1 MKTKLTLITAA
12 VIIALSGCGGGSG
25 GDNSSSSTTPPAQ
38 DPQQSF
44 AISSTAVTQATED
57 MQYRYQLATNTEET
71 IIYSIANEPQGM
83 SLSPS
88 GLLTWTPEEGQLTS
102 GEITLTATNGD
113 QQATQKFTISV
124 TPVNDS
130 PQVEAIPAQS
140 VESGNNFNL
149 QLVVQDPD
157 DENNGTDIQFIVQSA
172 PTGLTVSPTG
182 LINYT
187 SNVSSSTDSRIVI
200 RIEDGL
206 EDSAQAAVAEFD
218 LEELFYL
225 SFPGQ
230 TTDYYT
236 NDAIAGSVTTIS
248 QNGTI
253 LQTITSDDTG
263 NFSTKLLD
271 RAVDETQSLVI
282 TSDAVGYAEASER
295 FTLNEASNGINLY
308 LPAVHGSSSFSSQTA
323 TALQVNGEDIV
334 QLAEN
339 SFSDASGTPYTGN
352 VNAEM
357 FVIDPSMDI
366 DLMPGEMVT
375 VDDSNNEVPIESF
388 GAITVTFTDE
398 DSNPLQLSANK
409 TADIRIPASGT
420 NPPATIPLYYY
431 DNVAGVWV
439 EEGSATLENGFYV
452 GQVSHF
458 TTWNAD
464 KIYETVMI
472 NGCVVDKDGNSI
484 TNARITSEG
493 IDYNGRS
500 SDYSDSSGRFSLP
513 VRQNSELIIAAESN
527 YQSRS
532 LTVNTNAEDMTIEE
546 CLVLDDAIT
555 KIKLTWGEAPSDLDS
570 HLFGPKEDGGRFH
583 VYYSAS
589 THTVNGETIYLDVD
603 DVDSYGPE
611 IITIPSFSVP
621 GTYRYAVY
629 NFSQAPEMN
638 PDQTVV
644 EAIIGGNRTVYTPP
658 AGTPQLWWHILQI
671 DVADDLSFVV
681 TPVNEW
687 SSQDPDEVASSQ
699 PASSR
704 AVQLESSIPQQMLE
718 DKYYTK

>member
-1 MKTKLTLITAA
+1 MKTKVA
-12 VIIALSGCGGGSG
+12 VIATAVIFALSGCGGGG
-25 GDNSSSSTTPPAQ
+25 SSSSNTPPTQ
-38 DPQQSF
+38 EPQQSLT
-44 AISSTAVTQATED
+44 ISSSAVTQATED
-57 MQYRYQLATNTEET
+57 TQYRYQLTTNTAEIVT
-71 IIYSIANEPQGM
+71 YSIVGSPPGM
-83 SLSPS
+83 ILSPS

-102 GEITLTATNGD
+102 GEVTVTALSGENE
-113 QQATQKFTISV
+113 ATQKFTISV

-130 PQVEAIPAQS
+130 PQVGTIQAQS
-140 VESGNNFNL
+140 IESGESLSL

-157 DENNGTDIQFIVQSA
+157 DENNGTDIQFFVQSA
-172 PTGLTVSPTG
+172 PPGLTVSPTG
-182 LINYT
+182 LISYT
-187 SNVSSSTDSRIVI
+187 SSASSSTDNRIVI

-206 EDSAQAAVAEFD
+206 EDSAQAAIVEFD

-225 SFPGQ
+225 SFSGQ

-236 NDAIAGSVTTIS
+236 NDTIAGSITTVAQS
-248 QNGTI
+248 GNI
-253 LQTITSDDTG
+253 LQTITSDATG

-271 RAVDETQSLVI
+271 RDVNVSQSLI
-282 TSDAVGYAEASER
+282 FTSDATGYTEASER
-295 FTLNEASNGINLY
+295 LTLDEARNGINLY
-308 LPAVHGSSSFSSQTA
+308 LPAVHGSSSFSSNTA
-323 TALQVNGEDIV
+323 TTLQVNGESIV
-334 QLAEN
+334 QLTEN

-375 VDDSNNEVPIESF
+375 VDSNNNEVPIESF
-388 GAITVTFTDE
+388 GAITVTFTDD

-420 NPPATIPLYYY
+420 NPPATIPLYHY

-464 KIYETVMI
+464 KIYETIIV

-484 TNARITSEG
+484 SNARITSEG

-500 SDYSDSSGRFSLP
+500 SDYSDSNGLFSLP

-532 LTVNTNAEDMTIEE
+532 LTVNTNAEDMTIQE

-555 KIKLTWGEAPSDLDS
+555 KIKLTWGENPRDLDS
-570 HLFGPKEDGGRFH
+570 HLYGPKADGSRFH
-583 VYYSAS
+583 VYYSAD

-603 DVDSYGPE
+603 DTSSYGPE

-621 GTYRYAVY
+621 GVYKYSVY
-629 NFSQAPEMN
+629 NYSGT
-638 PDQTVV
+638 PDIVANQTVV
-644 EAIIGGNRTVYTPP
+644 EAIIDGNRTVYTPP
-658 AGTPQLWWHILQI
+658 SGTPQRWWHILHI
-671 DVADDLSFVV
+671 DVADDLSFIV
-681 TPVNEW
+681 TPINEW
-687 SSQDPDEVASSQ
+687 SNQNPDEAAPSRPTRSQ
-699 PASSR
+699 ILQPKA
-704 AVQLESSIPQQMLE
+704 SIPQQML
-718 DKYYTK
+718 DNKYYAK